1 MSLIPPPYIH
11 GSTDDVEVARLIRQ
25 AAFVASFTLDEL
37 DAAPGARVLDLGTGV
52 GAMAAEIARRRL
64 GIQLTAVDSSPSQLA
79 RAEAL
84 HPVASYVLADATALP
99 FADGSFDRVHASWLL
114 EHVGDPLK
122 VLAEVR
128 RVLAPGG
135 MAQIIEVDNVTLRIA
150 PPLPELVAT
159 FELLNAAQVAAGGD
173 PWIGGKL
180 ERLAREA
187 GFARI
192 ECRSIALV
200 GDDDHPDVRAE
211 MNEEFAGICES
222 LDETLSSAQLV
233 SARDAARQL
242 RTRGAGTRIEYRPV
256 LLRAF
261 V

>member
-1 MSLIPPPYIH
+1 M
-11 GSTDDVEVARLIRQ
+11 
-25 AAFVASFTLDEL
+25 
-37 DAAPGARVLDLGTGV
+37 
-52 GAMAAEIARRRL
+52 RRR
-64 GIQLTAVDSSPSQLA
+64 
-79 RAEAL
+79 
-84 HPVASYVLADATALP
+84 
-99 FADGSFDRVHASWLL
+99 
-114 EHVGDPLK
+114 
-122 VLAEVR
+122 
-128 RVLAPGG
+128 
-135 MAQIIEVDNVTLRIA
+135 
-150 PPLPELVAT
+150 
-159 FELLNAAQVAAGGD
+159 GD
-173 PWIGGKL
+173 PWIGGEL

-211 MNEEFAGICES
+211 MHEEFAGICES
-222 LDETLSSAQLV
+222 LDETLSAAQLV